1 MSADDDAGDGRP
13 SLRELEVLRSLIQS
27 RKTTSAAVS
36 LGVSQPAISRAIASL
51 EGRMGRSLF
60 SREGGRLIPNADAF
74 ALEEEA
80 RPIFA
85 ALDRIRVWPDG
96 VARQGVLRVA
106 ASPTLAQFLLPDIL
120 AQLRIEQPDLTI
132 HVEIGT
138 NTAVVASVADRLADI
153 GIADTPLHHPGVR
166 AEVMREALAH
176 CLMPEGHPL
185 AARDGIVPAD
195 FHEQPMI
202 ALARRFPS
210 RVEGDRHFASAGAQP
225 KVVAE
230 AATSAFVAELVRR
243 GVGLAL
249 VNPFPLTLGNGLAGL
264 VARPFRPAIHY
275 LTMLLFPA
283 AGAASPAARHFADA
297 IKSSQP
303 EDGLTIPVR

>member
-1 MSADDDAGDGRP
+1 MHTDDDTGDGRP
-13 SLRELEVLRSLIQS
+13 TLRELEVLRALIQS

-106 ASPTLAQFLLPDIL
+106 ATPTLAQFLLPGLL
-120 AQLRIEQPDLTI
+120 AKLRMEQPDLTVQ
-132 HVEIGT
+132 VEIGT
-138 NTAVVASVADRLADI
+138 NASVVSLVADRLADL
-153 GIADTPLHHPGVR
+153 GIADMRSHHPGMR
-166 AEVMREALAH
+166 AEPLREAEAH
-176 CLMPEGHPL
+176 CLMPASHPL
-185 AARDGIVPAD
+185 AAREVIVPAD
-195 FHEQPMI
+195 LHEQPMI

-210 RVEGDRHFASAGAQP
+210 RVEGEKHFASAGVQP
-225 KVVAE
+225 RIVAE
-230 AATSAFVAELVRR
+230 AVTSAFVAELVRR
-243 GVGLAL
+243 GIGLAL
-249 VNPFPLTLGNGLAGL
+249 LNPFPLTLDNGLEGL

-275 LTMLLFPA
+275 VTMLLFPA

-297 IKSSQP
+297 LKSSQP
-303 EDGLTIPVR
+303 EDGLTTPVR